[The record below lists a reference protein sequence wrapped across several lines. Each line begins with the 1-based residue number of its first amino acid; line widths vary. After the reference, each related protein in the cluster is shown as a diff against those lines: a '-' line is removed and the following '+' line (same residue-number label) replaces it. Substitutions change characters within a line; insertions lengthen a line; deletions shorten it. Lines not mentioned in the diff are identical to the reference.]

1 MLRDVYTIE
10 INDGFFFFKCDQNGL
25 SLTTFKIIAVNGVKV
40 HGISGML
47 NGDTWNPNNGHCIK
61 CAPPPHKKIQW
72 NASTEANGWA
82 FSFSLSKCFRMF
94 LWHSNFH
101 SFHLLGSSLPSERAY
116 REPEVNGKTLNKH
129 LHVRNCITMFEN
141 WTNCECMFCFGY
153 CSVEIKE
160 NGCLNRFACNQTIF
174 FRSTRKSA
182 VTLSIFPRFFL
193 RIQNHRFGSMN
204 RILWQKSIL
213 RNFPHIWLGV
223 TAARWLNLAFAGN
236 HLQRW
241 ILHSNA
247 IY

>member
-1 MLRDVYTIE
+1 MR
-10 INDGFFFFKCDQNGL
+10 
-25 SLTTFKIIAVNGVKV
+25 A
-40 HGISGML
+40 
-47 NGDTWNPNNGHCIK
+47 
-61 CAPPPHKKIQW
+61 APHKKIQW

-182 VTLSIFPRFFL
+182 VTLSILPRFFCEFKITGSA
-193 RIQNHRFGSMN
+193 RSTEFCGKNQFWEIFHTFGSVW
-204 RILWQKSIL
+204 RRLDD
-213 RNFPHIWLGV
+213 
-223 TAARWLNLAFAGN
+223 
-236 HLQRW
+236 
-241 ILHSNA
+241 
-247 IY
+247 